1 MIQVN
6 LQNTTRQKFIPAQK
20 KFQQWI
26 NKASKHISKKMP
38 KYSEAID
45 IIIVGEK
52 KSAYLNKRYRK
63 KTGSTNILSFHYLQ
77 QPGIPPLSL
86 GDLVICAKLVQ
97 KEAKAQGKTIESH
110 WAHLTIHGFLH
121 LLGCDHETKT
131 DAKKM
136 ERLETKIIIDF
147 GFKDPYCIK

>member
-1 MIQVN
+1 MS
-6 LQNTTRQKFIPAQK
+6 QNVSNFVQDYRNK
-20 KFQQWI
+20 
-26 NKASKHISKKMP
+26 NKATNVMSFPVDSINDGDT
-38 KYSEAID
+38 D
-45 IIIVGEK
+45 I
-52 KSAYLNKRYRK
+52 
-63 KTGSTNILSFHYLQ
+63 
-77 QPGIPPLSL
+77 L
-86 GDLVICAKLVQ
+86 GDLVICAAIVV
-97 KEAKAQGKTIESH
+97 KESQEDNKDEIMH